1 MNYSPLGFNTM
12 IYQDPCCGSQIPAD
26 TIVHVND
33 PLDFAIGPTVDTA
46 ITDSSA
52 AAAAA
57 ISTKKSS
64 WPWWIVIAVGY
75 LYYKEQQG
83 V

>member
-12 IYQDPCCGSQIPAD
+12 IYQDPCCGNQIPTD
-26 TIVHVND
+26 TIVDINAPID
-33 PLDFAIGPTVDTA
+33 SALGPSVDTA
-46 ITDSSA
+46 IPDSSA
-52 AAAAA
+52 APA
-57 ISTKKSS
+57 KSS
-64 WPWWIVIAVGY
+64 WPWWIVIAIGY